1 MFLSFDYF
9 GFVDDYVADFQV
21 SENTPPMSF
30 LPIRRVKVS
39 GGSMLPRFKDGQ
51 ILLFQGAPKPGSDF
65 AKLTGKVVLVMRD
78 SYPGI
83 FFIKRVK
90 SVTQDGIWVEGDN
103 LEESTDSR
111 NWGYVQPH
119 EIVAVAFRK

>member
-1 MFLSFDYF
+1 MNLAS
-9 GFVDDYVADFQV
+9 VQV

-39 GGSMLPRFKDGQ
+39 GGSMSPRFKDGR
-51 ILLFQGAPKPGSDF
+51 ILLFHGAPKVNESGADLK
-65 AKLTGKVVLVMRD
+65 AVQKLTGKVVLVVRD
-78 SYPGI
+78 SYPGVY
-83 FFIKRVK
+83 FIKRVK
-90 SVTQDGIWVEGDN
+90 SVSPEGLWVEGDN

-111 NWGYVQPH
+111 KWGRLQPH

>member
-1 MFLSFDYF
+1 MNLAS
-9 GFVDDYVADFQV
+9 VQV

-30 LPIRRVKVS
+30 LPIRRVKIS
-39 GGSMLPRFKDGQ
+39 GGSMSPRFKDGR
-51 ILLFQGAPKPGSDF
+51 ILLFHGAPKVGSD
-65 AKLTGKVVLVMRD
+65 LSSITGKVVLVVRD

-83 FFIKRVK
+83 YFIKRVK
-90 SVTQDGIWVEGDN
+90 SVSAEGLWVEGDN

-111 NWGYVQPH
+111 TWGHVQPH